1 MGPVETIVRFAR
13 LAPSRRLLLA
23 EAAANLARAGAAI
36 RWHSF
41 RSAIGFGAIPLGAL
55 RDAAAVD
62 DLVRAVEAAAARLPW
77 RSVCFDQGLA
87 LQRALRRRGH
97 DARLHYGLSRPGAG
111 DFMAH
116 VWVELGGRIL
126 IGAEEAGGHHSV
138 AVFPATR

>member
-23 EAAANLARAGAAI
+23 EAAVNLTRARAAI
-36 RWHSF
+36 RWRSF
-41 RSAIGFGAIPLGAL
+41 RSAIGFGAIPLEAP
-55 RDAAAVD
+55 RDGAAVD
-62 DLVRAVEAAAARLPW
+62 ELVRAVQATAARLPW

-126 IGAEEAGGHHSV
+126 IGAEEAGGHASV
-138 AVFPATR
+138 AVFPGAR

>member
-1 MGPVETIVRFAR
+1 MGPVETIFRFAR

-23 EAAANLARAGAAI
+23 EAAANLARARAAI
-36 RWHSF
+36 RWLPF
-41 RSAIGFGAIPLGAL
+41 RSAIGFGAIPLGSP
-55 RDAAAVD
+55 RDDVAIG
-62 DLVRAVEAAAARLPW
+62 DLVRALEATAARLPW

-97 DARLHYGLSRPGAG
+97 DARLHYGLSGPGAG

-138 AVFPATR
+138 AVFPAAR